1 MNAEIN
7 TKSLQDKING
17 LNKQAWVIRVS
28 DSGQAQVI
36 SKEAVDLAEDIDY
49 TKGKAEGLRTLG
61 FSYIRLSKYTEA
73 LEAKRKLKLYALFSA
88 LGGFLILAIILYR
101 NNRNKAK
108 ANALLQEQK

>member
-61 FSYIRLSKYTEA
+61 SAISGYPNILKRLRLRE
-73 LEAKRKLKLYALFSA
+73 
-88 LGGFLILAIILYR
+88 
-101 NNRNKAK
+101 N
-108 ANALLQEQK
+108 